1 MSLQTPADA
10 SVRRHPVLVVQLGDR
25 RFGLVVDQ
33 LLEAREVVVKTLG
46 SLLQRVRGVTG
57 ATLMGDG
64 SVVLIINPTDL
75 IEDTDAAKSS
85 QRAASRTPAAQQ
97 SQAFD
102 VLVVDD
108 SLSVRRVLS
117 SLITSVGWN
126 PIAAKDGVEALEILQ
141 RSARRPD
148 VVLLDIEMPRMD
160 GYELTSTLRGQ
171 DVYRDLPIIMLTS
184 RAGEKHRKKAFD
196 LGATDYL
203 VKPYEEDTLLSVVR
217 RVVQESRE
225 VGSG

>member
-1 MSLQTPADA
+1 M
-10 SVRRHPVLVVQLGDR
+10 
-25 RFGLVVDQ
+25 
-33 LLEAREVVVKTLG
+33 
-46 SLLQRVRGVTG
+46 TG

-64 SVVLIINPTDL
+64 SVVLIINPADL
-75 IEDTDAAKSS
+75 IEDADAAKSS
-85 QRAASRTPAAQQ
+85 QRAAPRTPAAQQ

-171 DVYRDLPIIMLTS
+171 DVYRDLPIIILTS

-196 LGATDYL
+196 LGVTDYL
-203 VKPYEEDTLLSVVR
+203 VKPYQEETLLSVVR
-217 RVVQESRE
+217 RVVRESRE
-225 VGSG
+225 AGSG